1 MTVYHQVI
9 HTFIIMHIVLL
20 LLFFMFVCSVF
31 AVYTEMM
38 YQAKEV
44 LCFKV
49 YTINMFVVSIFQAHK
64 MNRGSH

>member
-1 MTVYHQVI
+1 
-9 HTFIIMHIVLL
+9 
-20 LLFFMFVCSVF
+20 MFVCSVF

-49 YTINMFVVSIFQAHK
+49 YTINMFVVSIFSSTYNEQRK
-64 MNRGSH
+64 PLIVVNGGR

>member
-1 MTVYHQVI
+1 VEQRIKPVTVYHQVI

-31 AVYTEMM
+31 AVYTAMM

-49 YTINMFVVSIFQAHK
+49 YTINMFVVYIF
-64 MNRGSH
+64 SST